1 MCKSRSAKCRPAWA
15 HLMSA
20 PPTDIWW
27 CISTATCPRENT
39 ATFFCNAKCPP
50 EWAHLMWAP
59 PKETSSGS
67 MTWSLQRE
75 ALQKYT
81 RAISSRRNSTND
93 YTEIEFSDVAF
104 LFWSMLLSNLSLL
117 VRLRKRRTCGKR
129 NVGHAARRPGSAR
142 GRIIRLRAAACW
154 VAQIC
159 SEIKNTH
166 ERAALGEIRAMTTHK
181 CTGQCM

>member
-1 MCKSRSAKCRPAWA
+1 
-15 HLMSA
+15 MSA

-50 EWAHLMWAP
+50 EWAHLMWVP

-75 ALQKYT
+75 ALLADSKHALACGYCSEIKNT
-81 RAISSRRNSTND
+81 RAISIRRNSTND

-117 VRLRKRRTCGKR
+117 VRLRKRSTCGKR
-129 NVGHAARRPGSAR
+129 NLRHAARRPGSAR

-166 ERAALGEIRAMTTHK
+166 ELAAVAEIRAMTTHK
-181 CTGQCM
+181 LSLVL